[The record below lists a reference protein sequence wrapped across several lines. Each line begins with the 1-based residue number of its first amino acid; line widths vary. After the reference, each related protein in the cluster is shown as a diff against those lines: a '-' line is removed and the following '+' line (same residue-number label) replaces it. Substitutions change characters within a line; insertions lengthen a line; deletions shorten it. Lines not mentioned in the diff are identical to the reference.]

1 MLNDGW
7 VTVQGARGHSDRNPS
22 VCHSY
27 TTTLSAEAASRLQL
41 DAEHSA
47 ASPNWSEHKAAL
59 LSR

>member
-1 MLNDGW
+1 M
-7 VTVQGARGHSDRNPS
+7 TVQGASGDSDRNPS

-27 TTTLSAEAASRLQL
+27 TATLSAEAVSRPQL